1 MALTKIVSGGQD
13 GVDQA
18 ALRAAQALGV
28 TCGGWCPPGRK
39 CNSGVIPEVFLL
51 QETPYD
57 RSPDAPA
64 TPRSLRTEWNVRDS
78 AATIIFRPSIGTK
91 DDPGTDFTERCAK
104 EKYRRPCLACDP
116 YSPKAVLKIT
126 RWIAAHEI
134 QTLNVAGPSEDTVR
148 GIGNQ
153 VFDLLTKI
161 IQVVNPPFSLWLIP
175 APQRRQALR
184 ATITRLATNYRTPR
198 FWPHVTACS
207 GNLAADLASLRAE
220 VDRLCRELGP
230 VRMAVNGYGQADT
243 YFTFLFIRLKSVGGD
258 TVFRAFTDAIHGT
271 TAPAVGPHLS
281 LMYSDTGNEIPRHE
295 IVQKLPRLPRSIA
308 FEEVRIVMPQGGNW
322 LNVDRWEVRHSARL
336 RG

>member
-28 TCGGWCPPGRK
+28 ACGGWCPPGRK
-39 CNSGVIPEVFLL
+39 CNSGVIPEVFPL

-57 RSPDAPA
+57 RSPDTPA

-78 AATIIFRPSIGTK
+78 AATVIFRPTIGTK

-104 EKYRRPCLACDP
+104 EKYRRPCLVCDP
-116 YSPKAVLKIT
+116 YSPKAIQKVS
-126 RWIAAHEI
+126 RWIAAHDI
-134 QTLNVAGPSEDTVR
+134 QTLNVAGPSGDTVG
-148 GIGNQ
+148 GIGSQ

-161 IQVVNPPFSLWLIP
+161 IEVVNPPFSLWLIP
-175 APQRRQALR
+175 TRQRRKTFR
-184 ATITRLATNYRTPR
+184 ATITSFAKKYKTPR

-207 GNLAADLASLRAE
+207 GNIAADLASLRAE
-220 VDRLCRELGP
+220 VDQLCRELGP
-230 VRMAVNGYGQADT
+230 VRMAVNGLGQADG
-243 YFTFLFIRLKSVGGD
+243 YFTFLFIRLKSLDGD
-258 TVFRAFTDAIHGT
+258 PVFRTFADAIHGT

-281 LMYSDTGNEIPRHE
+281 LMYSDTGNEIQRHE
-295 IVQKLPRLPRSIA
+295 IVQNLPRLPRSVA
-308 FEEVRIVMPQGGNW
+308 FEKVQIVMPQGGNW
-322 LNVDRWEVRHSARL
+322 LDVDRWEVRHSARL